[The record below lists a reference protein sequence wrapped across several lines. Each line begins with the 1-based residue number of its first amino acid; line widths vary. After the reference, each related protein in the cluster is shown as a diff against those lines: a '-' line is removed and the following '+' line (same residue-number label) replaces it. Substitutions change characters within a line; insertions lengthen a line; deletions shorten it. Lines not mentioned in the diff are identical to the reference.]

1 MNINLNSGNTNF
13 RSKYQVNANE
23 FLADNNKKC
32 KERDFILG
40 VWQSKAKNGEQL
52 RKESHDFFFGEYKK
66 NPEAKFIQVYDLDD
80 KYDKDFEQ
88 SLKAV
93 GQSFNKIV

>member
-1 MNINLNSGNTNF
+1 MNINMNSVNTNF

-40 VWQSKAKNGEQL
+40 VWQAQAKNSEQL
-52 RKESHDFFFGEYKK
+52 YKESHDFFFGEYKK
-66 NPEAKFIQVYDLDD
+66 NPQADLIQVYDLDD
-80 KYDKDFEQ
+80 KYDEDFEK
-88 SLKAV
+88 SMKAV
-93 GQSFNKIV
+93 GQSFNKLV